1 MYKGSDRN
9 FKMYLQDMVDAIDAI
24 QSYTAD
30 LDFEKFITSR
40 MAADAVIRN
49 FEIIGEA
56 ANNIPEEIQQD
67 YPAIPWR
74 KMYGL
79 RNMITH
85 EYFGIDYSTIWEITK
100 NSLHQNKIDLIKLL
114 EEVK

>member
-9 FKMYLQDMVDAIDAI
+9 FKMYLQDMVDAMDAI
-24 QSYTAD
+24 QSYIAD
-30 LDFEKFITSR
+30 LDFEKFKANR

-56 ANNIPEEIQQD
+56 ANNIPEEIQQA
-67 YPAIPWR
+67 YKNIPWR

-85 EYFGIDYSTIWEITK
+85 EYFGLDYSTIWTIATK
-100 NSLHQNKIDLIKLL
+100 DLQQNKIDLLKLL
-114 EEVK
+114 EEIK